1 MNFYLDNSGYF
12 YANNSVVKV
21 SKKPKGV
28 IRYIIYESDE
38 EPIIIPVRSDF
49 FDMKNAKL
57 IEVVTDS
64 LERIFYAYENGKFV
78 QKFFKTI
85 DILEGEH
92 ELLKHLGLLG
102 LSRAKHYDE
111 IPIGWISYL
120 KETW

>member
-1 MNFYLDNSGYF
+1 MNFYLHASGYF

-21 SKKPKGV
+21 SKRPKGV

-38 EPIIIPVRSDF
+38 EPVIIQMRSDF

-57 IEVVTDS
+57 LEVVTDS
-64 LERIFYAYENGKFV
+64 LERIFFAYENGSFV
-78 QKFFKTI
+78 QKFFKPI
-85 DILEGEH
+85 DILEGEY

-111 IPIGWISYL
+111 IPIG
-120 KETW
+120 